1 MKTFWKELW
10 TAIAA
15 TVVLLVMVS
24 GIYPVIIWGLGQV
37 IFPYQAN
44 GSLIT
49 QNGQVVGSAL
59 LAQGFS
65 GAQYF
70 HPRPSQAGTGYD
82 AANSNASNLGPTSKK
97 LMDSIKD
104 TADAYRKENNLA
116 AEAIV
121 PADAVTSSFS
131 GLDPHISPK
140 NAQIQAARVAHE
152 RGINED
158 VVRNEIEKAT
168 DKPFLAL
175 FGDPGVNVLK
185 LNLALDAAQAG
196 VAEKRTAEKK

>member
-15 TVVLLVMVS
+15 TVVLLVVVS
-24 GIYPVIIWGLGQV
+24 GIYPVIIWGIAQV

-65 GAQYF
+65 GAKYF

-82 AANSNASNLGPTSKK
+82 AANSNGSNLGPTSKK

-104 TADAYRKENNLA
+104 AAEAYRKENNLA
-116 AEAIV
+116 SEAIV

-140 NAQIQAARVAHE
+140 NAHIQAARVAHE

-168 DKPFLAL
+168 DKPFLGL
-175 FGDPGVNVLK
+175 IGDPGVNVLK